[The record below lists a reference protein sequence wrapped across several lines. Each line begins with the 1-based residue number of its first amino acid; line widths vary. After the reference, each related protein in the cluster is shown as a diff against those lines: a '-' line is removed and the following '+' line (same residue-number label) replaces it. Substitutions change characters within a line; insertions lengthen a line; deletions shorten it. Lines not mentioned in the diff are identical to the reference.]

1 MNSFHR
7 LLIDDDHVSMNNDD
21 STKLSPIL
29 KINLQFFAEE
39 KTEKATPKK
48 RQDTRKKGQVAKST
62 DVNTAIILLFV
73 FLFLWLFGG
82 LLGETL
88 INLLTHTFQTYLLLE
103 ITEANFSSIFLELI
117 FEAAIVLIPVMT
129 IALIAGLAASY
140 MQVGVLFAPEAIK
153 LKLSKLDPIKGAKR
167 IFSIRALVELV
178 KSLLKIGLA
187 GLVVFII
194 IWTSLED
201 VMLLSQKSV
210 ADGFY
215 VIAQLVVTLGV
226 SIAILLLIL
235 SIPDYLYQKY
245 DHEKQ
250 IKMSKKDIKDEHKNM
265 EGDPRIKSKRK
276 QKQMEMA
283 MQRMMQEVPKADVV
297 ITNPTHF
304 AVALRYDEEKADAP
318 FVVAKGVDFV
328 AQKIK
333 GIAADNQVVT
343 VENKPLAR
351 TLYAQADIG
360 DQVPEELFKAV
371 AEVLAYVYRL
381 KNQQVN

>member
-1 MNSFHR
+1 MSMIR
-7 LLIDDDHVSMNNDD
+7 L
-21 STKLSPIL
+21 
-29 KINLQFFAEE
+29 NLQFFAEE

-48 RQDTRKKGQVAKST
+48 RMDQRKKGQVAKST
-62 DVNTAIILLFV
+62 DVNTAIILLLV

-82 LLGETL
+82 MLGQTL
-88 INLLTHTFQTYLLLE
+88 INLLKHTFQTYLLMD
-103 ITEANFSSIFLELI
+103 ITGSSFGSIFYELTM
-117 FEAAIVLIPVMT
+117 ESAMVLLPIML
-129 IALIAGLAASY
+129 IALIAGVAASY
-140 MQVGVLFAPEAIK
+140 IQVGFLFAPEAVK
-153 LKLSKLDPIKGAKR
+153 MKLSKLDPIQGAKR
-167 IFSIRALVELV
+167 IFSVRALVEFL
-178 KSLLKIGLA
+178 KSMLKISFVGV
-187 GLVVFII
+187 VVFVI

-201 VMLLSQKSV
+201 IMLLSQKSV

-215 VIAQLVVTLGV
+215 VVAQLTATLGV
-226 SIAILLLIL
+226 AVAILLLIL
-235 SIPDYLYQKY
+235 SVPDYLYQRY

-250 IKMSKKDIKDEHKNM
+250 MRMSKKDIKDEHKNM
-265 EGDPRIKSKRK
+265 EGDPKIKSKRK

-304 AVALRYDEEKADAP
+304 AIALRYDETKSDAP
-318 FVVAKGVDFV
+318 VVVAKGVDFV

-333 GIAADNQVVT
+333 GVAAKHDVVT

-351 TLYAQADIG
+351 ALYQQADIG

-381 KNQQVN
+381 KNKKA

>member
-1 MNSFHR
+1 MKAYPF
-7 LLIDDDHVSMNNDD
+7 
-21 STKLSPIL
+21 KLH
-29 KINLQFFAEE
+29 LQYFADE

-48 RQDTRKKGQVAKST
+48 RQDTRKKGQVAKSN

-73 FLFLWLFGG
+73 FLCFWFFGSYF
-82 LLGETL
+82 GETL
-88 INLLTHTFQTYLLLE
+88 TNLMKHTFQTYLLETVNEPFIETLFIE
-103 ITEANFSSIFLELI
+103 LLFQAALTFSPI
-117 FEAAIVLIPVMT
+117 M
-129 IALIAGLAASY
+129 LIAMIAGVFASY
-140 MQVGVLFAPEAIK
+140 IQVGPLFAPEA
-153 LKLSKLDPIKGAKR
+153 LKMKISKLNPIQGAKR
-167 IFSIRALVELV
+167 IFSVRAIVELV
-178 KSLLKIGLA
+178 KSLLKISFA
-187 GLVVFII
+187 GITVFTI
-194 IWTSLED
+194 IWFSLED

-210 ADGFY
+210 MEGFGL
-215 VIAQLVVTLGV
+215 IAQLTALLGISV
-226 SIAILLLIL
+226 AILLLIL
-235 SIPDYLYQKY
+235 SVPDYIYQKY

-304 AVALRYDEEKADAP
+304 AVALRYDESVSDAP
-318 FVVAKGVDFV
+318 IVIAKGVDLI

-333 GIAADNQVVT
+333 GIASEHDVIT

-351 TLYAQADIG
+351 ALYHQAEIG
-360 DQVPEELFKAV
+360 DQVPEALFKSV

-381 KNQQVN
+381 KNKQVN

>member
-1 MNSFHR
+1 MDKFKIR
-7 LLIDDDHVSMNNDD
+7 L
-21 STKLSPIL
+21 
-29 KINLQFFAEE
+29 NLQYFAEE

-62 DVNTAIILLFV
+62 DVNTAIILLLV

-82 LLGETL
+82 MLGETL
-88 INLLTHTFQTYLLLE
+88 FNLLKHTFQTYLLLE
-103 ITEANFSSIFLELI
+103 LTEATIAALFLELVM
-117 FEAAIVLIPVMT
+117 ESAIVLLPIMM
-129 IALIAGLAASY
+129 IALIAGVAASY
-140 MQVGVLFAPEAIK
+140 IQVGVLFAPEAIK
-153 LKLSKLDPIKGAKR
+153 MKLSKLDPIKGAKR
-167 IFSIRALVELV
+167 IFSIRALVELL
-178 KSLLKIGLA
+178 KSLLKISLA
-187 GLVVFII
+187 GVVVFII
-194 IWTSLED
+194 IWLNLEN
-201 VMLLSQKSV
+201 VMILSQKSV
-210 ADGFY
+210 GDGFAF
-215 VIAQLVVTLGV
+215 IAQLT
-226 SIAILLLIL
+226 AILGISVAVLLLVL

-318 FVVAKGVDFV
+318 VVVAKGVDFM

-333 GIAADNQVVT
+333 GVAAEQKVVT
-343 VENKPLAR
+343 VENRPLAR
-351 TLYAQADIG
+351 ALYHQAEIG
-360 DQVPEELFKAV
+360 DQVPEDLFKAV

-381 KNQQVN
+381 KDKQIN

>member
-1 MNSFHR
+1 MQNFKWR
-7 LLIDDDHVSMNNDD
+7 L
-21 STKLSPIL
+21 
-29 KINLQFFAEE
+29 NLQYFAEE

-62 DVNTAIILLFV
+62 DVNTAIILLLV
-73 FLFLWLFGG
+73 FLFLWMFGG

-88 INLLTHTFQTYLLLE
+88 FNLLKHTFQTYLLMDM
-103 ITEANFSSIFLELI
+103 TEATVSTLFYELVM
-117 FEAAIVLIPVMT
+117 EAALVLLPIMV
-129 IALIAGLAASY
+129 IALIAGVAASY
-140 MQVGVLFAPEAIK
+140 IQVGVLFAPEAVK
-153 LKLSKLDPIKGAKR
+153 MKLSKLDPIKGAKR
-167 IFSIRALVELV
+167 IFSVRAIVELL
-178 KSLLKIGLA
+178 KSLLKISLA
-187 GLVVFII
+187 GLVVFVI
-194 IWTSLED
+194 IWMSLED

-210 ADGFY
+210 SEGFAM
-215 VIAQLVVTLGV
+215 IAQLTALLG
-226 SIAILLLIL
+226 IAVAIILLIL

-250 IKMSKKDIKDEHKNM
+250 MKMSKKDIKDEHKNM

-333 GIAADNQVVT
+333 GIAADHEVVT

-351 TLYAQADIG
+351 ALYHQADIG
-360 DQVPEELFKAV
+360 DQVPEDLFKAV
-371 AEVLAYVYRL
+371 AEILAYVYRL
-381 KNQQVN
+381 KNKQIN

>member
-1 MNSFHR
+1 V
-7 LLIDDDHVSMNNDD
+7 L
-21 STKLSPIL
+21 KLKPFKL
-29 KINLQFFAEE
+29 KINLQYFAEE

-62 DVNTAIILLFV
+62 DVNTAIILLLV
-73 FLFLWLFGG
+73 FLFLWLFGRMLG
-82 LLGETL
+82 GTLL
-88 INLLTHTFQTYLLLE
+88 NLLKHTFQTYILID
-103 ITEANFSSIFLELI
+103 ITEANFSSVFLELI
-117 FEAAIVLIPVMT
+117 LEAAVVLLPIML
-129 IALIAGLAASY
+129 IALIAGVAASY

-153 LKLSKLDPIKGAKR
+153 MKLSKLDPIKGAKR

-187 GLVVFII
+187 GLVVFVI
-194 IWTSLED
+194 IWHSLEE

-215 VIAQLVVTLGV
+215 IIAQLVVILGLSV
-226 SIAILLLIL
+226 AILLLIL

-304 AVALRYDEEKADAP
+304 AVVLRYDEEKADAP

-333 GIAADNQVVT
+333 GIAADYQVVT

-351 TLYAQADIG
+351 ALYAQADIG
-360 DQVPEELFKAV
+360 DQVPEDLFKAV

-381 KNQQVN
+381 KNKQVNDQTVPLR

>member
-1 MNSFHR
+1 
-7 LLIDDDHVSMNNDD
+7 MNNDD

>member
-1 MNSFHR
+1 MSQFK
-7 LLIDDDHVSMNNDD
+7 LLV
-21 STKLSPIL
+21 
-29 KINLQFFAEE
+29 NLQFFAEE

-62 DVNTAIILLFV
+62 DVNTAIILLLV

-82 LLGETL
+82 MLGGTLL
-88 INLLTHTFQTYLLLE
+88 NLLKHTFQTYLLMDV
-103 ITEANFSSIFLELI
+103 TESNFAGIFTELVL
-117 FEAAIVLIPVMT
+117 EAAIVLLPIML
-129 IALIAGLAASY
+129 IALLAGVASSY
-140 MQVGVLFAPEAIK
+140 MQVGVLFAPEGIK
-153 LKLSKLDPIKGAKR
+153 MKLSKLDPIKGAKR
-167 IFSIRALVELV
+167 IFSVRALVELV

-187 GLVVFII
+187 GLVVFVII
-194 IWTSLED
+194 YYKLED

-215 VIAQLVVTLGV
+215 IIAQLVVTLGISV
-226 SIAILLLIL
+226 AILLLIL

-318 FVVAKGVDFV
+318 FVVAKGLDFV
-328 AQKIK
+328 AQKMK
-333 GIAADNQVVT
+333 GIAADHEVIT

-351 TLYAQADIG
+351 ALYAQADIG

-381 KNQQVN
+381 KKQTGKISTLR

>member
-1 MNSFHR
+1 MSQ
-7 LLIDDDHVSMNNDD
+7 
-21 STKLSPIL
+21 L
-29 KINLQFFAEE
+29 KVKVNLQFFAEE

-62 DVNTAIILLFV
+62 DINTAIILLLV

-82 LLGETL
+82 MMGSTL
-88 INLLTHTFQTYLLLE
+88 INLLKHTFQTYLLMD
-103 ITEANFSSIFLELI
+103 ITEANFAALFIELI
-117 FEAAIVLIPVMT
+117 LEAALVLLPVMV
-129 IALIAGLAASY
+129 IALFAGLAASY

-153 LKLSKLDPIKGAKR
+153 MKLSKLDPIKGAKR
-167 IFSIRALVELV
+167 IFSVRALVELV
-178 KSLLKIGLA
+178 KSLLKISLA

-194 IWTSLED
+194 IWYSLED
-201 VMLLSQKSV
+201 VMLLSQKNV
-210 ADGFY
+210 ADGFFI
-215 VIAQLVVTLGV
+215 IAQLVVVLGV
-226 SIAILLLIL
+226 SVALLLLVL

-250 IKMSKKDIKDEHKNM
+250 MRMSKKDIKDEHKNM

-318 FVVAKGVDFV
+318 FVVAKGVDFM

-333 GIAADNQVVT
+333 GIAAEHNVIM
-343 VENKPLAR
+343 VENRPLAR
-351 TLYAQADIG
+351 ALYAQADIG
-360 DQVPEELFKAV
+360 DQVPEDLFKAV

-381 KNQQVN
+381 KNKQVN